1 MPITKGPLH
10 GIRVLDLTQ
19 AHAGP
24 FGTMLLGDLGAEIIK
39 IEPPKG
45 EMMRGG
51 EPKVSV
57 LQSYLI
63 GLNRNKKGVVLDLKS
78 ETGKKT
84 FYDLV
89 KKSDIVY
96 SNYRA
101 DVPKRMG
108 NDFDTLK
115 KYNPKIIR
123 CNISGYGA
131 TGPYTGYPSYDIIG
145 CGHSGILSIS
155 GEPGHAPL
163 IPGGIALADMIGG
176 IFATM
181 SVLAAL
187 IDRNKTGKGMPV
199 EVNLLDGLLVMQ
211 QVMFQQYLLT
221 GNEPGLQGRRH
232 PIGAGYGIYDTL
244 DGNMTIASLDQ
255 EKVMTLIGLGEMLS
269 DPLYETPTERMINKD
284 SLDKLIE
291 DALKKKN
298 TDDWVNLLR
307 DENDIACGPILNFE
321 QILKDPQIA
330 ENKTFIEMDLKG
342 EKYKTVGS
350 IFRLSNEDGDLIA
363 GTPDAPADLGEHTD
377 LILKTLLDYS
387 SEEIDEVH
395 NANNGQNNNNRAA
408 SNIKMVYEHELEEET
423 KKTDG

>member
-24 FGTMLLGDLGAEIIK
+24 FGTMLLGDLGAEVIK

-51 EPKVSV
+51 EAKISVS
-57 LQSYLI
+57 QSYLI
-63 GLNRNKKGVVLDLKS
+63 GLNRNKKGLVLDLKS
-78 ETGKKT
+78 ETGKQA

-101 DVPKRMG
+101 GVPERMG

-115 KYNPKIIR
+115 KYNPGIIR
-123 CNISGYGA
+123 CNISGYGN
-131 TGPYTGYPSYDIIG
+131 TGPYIGFPSFDIIA

-163 IPGGIALADMIGG
+163 IPGGIALADMVGG

-187 IDRNKTGKGMPV
+187 IERNKTGKGMPL

-211 QVMFQQYLLT
+211 QVMLQQYLLT

-232 PIGAGYGIYDTL
+232 PIGAGYGIYDTI
-244 DGNMTIASLDQ
+244 DGYLTIASLDQ
-255 EKVMTLIGLGEMLS
+255 EKVMSLIGLGEKLS
-269 DPLYETPTERMINKD
+269 DPLYKTPTDRIINKD
-284 SLDKLIE
+284 SLDRLFE
-291 DALKKKN
+291 DTLKKRT
-298 TDDWVNLLR
+298 TDEWVKLLR

-321 QILKDPQIA
+321 QILEDPQVA
-330 ENKTFIEMDLKG
+330 ENKIFVEMDLKG

-350 IFRLSNEDGDLIA
+350 LFRLSNEDGDLIT

-377 LILKTLLDYS
+377 LILKTLLDYND
-387 SEEIDEVH
+387 EEISEVH
-395 NANNGQNNNNRAA
+395 KANEGHVSVDRAA
-408 SNIKMVYEHELEEET
+408 SKVTMVYDHETED
-423 KKTDG
+423 KSK